1 MTNQNIFRHIERRRL
16 EREIVSC
23 NKFIESNWDKASKD
37 ELNAIKKYSQTIKAE
52 IRRRERQKLRL
63 ILDDEKKL
71 ASIKTKKKK
80 ARKATHKK

>member
-23 NKFIESNWDKASKD
+23 NKFIENNWDKASKD

-80 ARKATHKK
+80 ARKAIYKK